1 MTGNTLVPGKA
12 SETELCRMM
21 DEYSSM
27 LVGICAIL
35 LDDRDLAQDVVQE
48 TFIRV
53 YKKMDSFR
61 GARPESE
68 KAWLTRIAVNLCR
81 DEKKK
86 KLVSP
91 ERTGKAHRHDGD
103 PHGGRD
109 GGGTGAVRGR
119 AGAAEEIPRGH
130 FAVLLSGFDRAGD
143 RRDFSSGDRLDLS
156 QAERGSADAEK
167 DLGRGVN
174 LVDEQKLRNA
184 LKACLP
190 QSEFPPERRQAVLRA
205 IRKEEP
211 IVKRKISTALV
222 FAIVMTLIVGGA
234 ALAAN
239 LGVFGQ
245 SVNNDDNEQSVGR
258 LEKLEDV
265 SATYNDTQ
273 AVTAPSQSATEAPKT
288 TRDELMASL
297 YNRRFNLTLN
307 QAYYDGYKLYYSYTL
322 TSDCKTGFI
331 TGEGMPTGFDD
342 TWQSAEAGKYAT
354 GRTYISDD
362 AIQREI
368 VTYFSGHPVGYIA
381 YESMGVGDGA
391 DMGGKPL
398 TILDSGEERVNAYTI
413 QGFQEVEM
421 PDGFE
426 PTDEIDIELTVMYG
440 MSVWAQDEK
449 NVYHEY
455 MMTPENRGFFRLP
468 FKVKL
473 NGQTE
478 TYTGSVTTSAYSAQA
493 TVRVS
498 DVDISGEVVF
508 DAPEWAEAFEASAD
522 GKHEMEMPYINSYTL
537 VADGVELQNRDG
549 AFGVNKD
556 GKFFVWIRYDLPE
569 SMNSLVLVPNGSGI
583 DYKAKIAAGETP
595 THENED
601 IVLLK

>member
-1 MTGNTLVPGKA
+1 M
-12 SETELCRMM
+12 
-21 DEYSSM
+21 
-27 LVGICAIL
+27 
-35 LDDRDLAQDVVQE
+35 
-48 TFIRV
+48 
-53 YKKMDSFR
+53 
-61 GARPESE
+61 
-68 KAWLTRIAVNLCR
+68 
-81 DEKKK
+81 
-86 KLVSP
+86 
-91 ERTGKAHRHDGD
+91 
-103 PHGGRD
+103 
-109 GGGTGAVRGR
+109 
-119 AGAAEEIPRGH
+119 
-130 FAVLLSGFDRAGD
+130 
-143 RRDFSSGDRLDLS
+143 
-156 QAERGSADAEK
+156 
-167 DLGRGVN
+167 
-174 LVDEQKLRNA
+174 VDEQKLRNA

-288 TRDELMASL
+288 IRDELMASL

-331 TGEGMPTGFDD
+331 TGDGMPTGFEKWDD
-342 TWQSAEAGKYAT
+342 TQEGKFVGHYSL
-354 GRTYISDD
+354 YDD
-362 AIQREI
+362 NMNQEV
-368 VTYFSGHPVGYIA
+368 VTYFSAHPKGYIA
-381 YESMGVGDGA
+381 FESMGVGDGA
-391 DMGGKPL
+391 AMNGKPL
-398 TILDSGEERVNAYTI
+398 MILDSGSEMVNEYTI
-413 QGFQEVEM
+413 QGYQEVEM

-426 PTDEIDIELTVMYG
+426 PTDEIEIEMSILYG
-440 MSVWAQDEK
+440 MSVYCQDEN
-449 NVYHEY
+449 NVYFSHL
-455 MMTPENRGFFRLP
+455 MTPENRGIFRLP
-468 FKVKL
+468 FKVKM

-508 DAPEWAEAFEASAD
+508 DAPEWAAAFEAGAD
-522 GKHEMEMPYINSYTL
+522 SKREMELAYINSYTL

>member
-1 MTGNTLVPGKA
+1 M
-12 SETELCRMM
+12 
-21 DEYSSM
+21 
-27 LVGICAIL
+27 
-35 LDDRDLAQDVVQE
+35 
-48 TFIRV
+48 
-53 YKKMDSFR
+53 
-61 GARPESE
+61 
-68 KAWLTRIAVNLCR
+68 
-81 DEKKK
+81 
-86 KLVSP
+86 
-91 ERTGKAHRHDGD
+91 
-103 PHGGRD
+103 
-109 GGGTGAVRGR
+109 
-119 AGAAEEIPRGH
+119 
-130 FAVLLSGFDRAGD
+130 
-143 RRDFSSGDRLDLS
+143 
-156 QAERGSADAEK
+156 
-167 DLGRGVN
+167 
-174 LVDEQKLRNA
+174 VDEQKLRNA

-288 TRDELMASL
+288 IRDELMASL

-307 QAYYDGYKLYYSYTL
+307 QAYFDGYKLYYSYTL
-322 TSDCKTGFI
+322 TSDCKTSFI
-331 TGEGMPTGFDD
+331 TGDGMPTGFEKWDD
-342 TWQSAEAGKYAT
+342 TQEGKFVGHY
-354 GRTYISDD
+354 SLDD
-362 AIQREI
+362 DNMNQEV
-368 VTYFSGHPVGYIA
+368 VTYFSAHPKGYIA
-381 YESMGVGDGA
+381 FESMGVGDGA
-391 DMGGKPL
+391 AMNGKPL
-398 TILDSGEERVNAYTI
+398 MILDSGSEMVNEYTI
-413 QGFQEVEM
+413 QGYQEVEM

-426 PTDEIDIELTVMYG
+426 PTDEIEIEMSILYG
-440 MSVWAQDEK
+440 MSVYCQDEN
-449 NVYHEY
+449 NVYFSHL
-455 MMTPENRGFFRLP
+455 MTPENRGIFRLP
-468 FKVKL
+468 FKVNL

-478 TYTGSVTTSAYSAQA
+478 AYTGSVTTSAYSAQA
-493 TVRVS
+493 TIRVS

>member
-1 MTGNTLVPGKA
+1 M
-12 SETELCRMM
+12 
-21 DEYSSM
+21 
-27 LVGICAIL
+27 
-35 LDDRDLAQDVVQE
+35 
-48 TFIRV
+48 
-53 YKKMDSFR
+53 
-61 GARPESE
+61 
-68 KAWLTRIAVNLCR
+68 
-81 DEKKK
+81 
-86 KLVSP
+86 
-91 ERTGKAHRHDGD
+91 
-103 PHGGRD
+103 
-109 GGGTGAVRGR
+109 
-119 AGAAEEIPRGH
+119 
-130 FAVLLSGFDRAGD
+130 
-143 RRDFSSGDRLDLS
+143 
-156 QAERGSADAEK
+156 
-167 DLGRGVN
+167 
-174 LVDEQKLRNA
+174 VDEQKLRNA

-288 TRDELMASL
+288 IRDELMASL

-307 QAYYDGYKLYYSYTL
+307 QAYFDGYKLYYSYTL
-322 TSDCKTGFI
+322 ASDCKTGFI
-331 TGEGMPTGFDD
+331 TGDGMPTGFEKWDD
-342 TWQSAEAGKYAT
+342 TQEGKFVGHYSL
-354 GRTYISDD
+354 YDD
-362 AIQREI
+362 NMNQEV
-368 VTYFSGHPVGYIA
+368 VTYFSAHPKGYIA
-381 YESMGVGDGA
+381 FESMGVGDGA
-391 DMGGKPL
+391 AMNGKPL
-398 TILDSGEERVNAYTI
+398 MILDSGSEMVNEYTI
-413 QGFQEVEM
+413 QGYQEVEM

-426 PTDEIDIELTVMYG
+426 PTDEIEIEMSILYG
-440 MSVWAQDEK
+440 MSVYCQDEN
-449 NVYHEY
+449 NVYFSHL
-455 MMTPENRGFFRLP
+455 MTPENRGIFRLP

-522 GKHEMEMPYINSYTL
+522 SKREMELAYINSYTL

>member
-1 MTGNTLVPGKA
+1 M
-12 SETELCRMM
+12 
-21 DEYSSM
+21 
-27 LVGICAIL
+27 
-35 LDDRDLAQDVVQE
+35 
-48 TFIRV
+48 
-53 YKKMDSFR
+53 
-61 GARPESE
+61 
-68 KAWLTRIAVNLCR
+68 
-81 DEKKK
+81 
-86 KLVSP
+86 
-91 ERTGKAHRHDGD
+91 
-103 PHGGRD
+103 
-109 GGGTGAVRGR
+109 
-119 AGAAEEIPRGH
+119 
-130 FAVLLSGFDRAGD
+130 
-143 RRDFSSGDRLDLS
+143 
-156 QAERGSADAEK
+156 
-167 DLGRGVN
+167 
-174 LVDEQKLRNA
+174 VDEQKLRNA

-288 TRDELMASL
+288 IRDELMASL

-307 QAYYDGYKLYYSYTL
+307 QAYFDGYKLYYSYTL

-331 TGEGMPTGFDD
+331 TGDGMPTGFEKWDD
-342 TWQSAEAGKYAT
+342 TQEGKFVGHYSL
-354 GRTYISDD
+354 YDD
-362 AIQREI
+362 NMNQEV
-368 VTYFSGHPVGYIA
+368 VTYFSAHPKGYIA
-381 YESMGVGDGA
+381 FESMGVGDGA
-391 DMGGKPL
+391 AMNGKPL
-398 TILDSGEERVNAYTI
+398 MILDSGSEMVNEYTI
-413 QGFQEVEM
+413 QGYQEVEM

-426 PTDEIDIELTVMYG
+426 PTDEIEIEMSILYG
-440 MSVWAQDEK
+440 MSVYCQDEN
-449 NVYHEY
+449 NVYSSHL
-455 MMTPENRGFFRLP
+455 MTPENRGIFRLP

-522 GKHEMEMPYINSYTL
+522 SKREMELAYINSYTL

>member
-1 MTGNTLVPGKA
+1 M
-12 SETELCRMM
+12 
-21 DEYSSM
+21 
-27 LVGICAIL
+27 
-35 LDDRDLAQDVVQE
+35 
-48 TFIRV
+48 
-53 YKKMDSFR
+53 
-61 GARPESE
+61 
-68 KAWLTRIAVNLCR
+68 
-81 DEKKK
+81 
-86 KLVSP
+86 
-91 ERTGKAHRHDGD
+91 
-103 PHGGRD
+103 
-109 GGGTGAVRGR
+109 
-119 AGAAEEIPRGH
+119 
-130 FAVLLSGFDRAGD
+130 
-143 RRDFSSGDRLDLS
+143 
-156 QAERGSADAEK
+156 
-167 DLGRGVN
+167 
-174 LVDEQKLRNA
+174 VDEQKLRNA

-331 TGEGMPTGFDD
+331 TGDGMPTGFEKWDD
-342 TWQSAEAGKYAT
+342 TQEGKFVGHY
-354 GRTYISDD
+354 YLYDD
-362 AIQREI
+362 NMNQEV
-368 VTYFSGHPVGYIA
+368 VTYFSAHPKGYIA
-381 YESMGVGDGA
+381 FESMGVGDGA
-391 DMGGKPL
+391 AMNGKPL
-398 TILDSGEERVNAYTI
+398 MILDSGSEMVNEYTI
-413 QGFQEVEM
+413 QGYQEVEM

-426 PTDEIDIELTVMYG
+426 PTDEIEIEMSILYG
-440 MSVWAQDEK
+440 MSVYCQDEN
-449 NVYHEY
+449 NVYFSHL
-455 MMTPENRGFFRLP
+455 MTPENRGIFRLP
-468 FKVKL
+468 FKVKM

-508 DAPEWAEAFEASAD
+508 DAPELAEVFEAGTDS
-522 GKHEMEMPYINSYTL
+522 KREMELAYINSYTL

>member
-1 MTGNTLVPGKA
+1 MILV
-12 SETELCRMM
+12 
-21 DEYSSM
+21 
-27 LVGICAIL
+27 
-35 LDDRDLAQDVVQE
+35 
-48 TFIRV
+48 
-53 YKKMDSFR
+53 
-61 GARPESE
+61 
-68 KAWLTRIAVNLCR
+68 
-81 DEKKK
+81 DEKK
-86 KLVSP
+86 
-91 ERTGKAHRHDGD
+91 
-103 PHGGRD
+103 
-109 GGGTGAVRGR
+109 
-119 AGAAEEIPRGH
+119 
-130 FAVLLSGFDRAGD
+130 
-143 RRDFSSGDRLDLS
+143 
-156 QAERGSADAEK
+156 
-167 DLGRGVN
+167 LG
-174 LVDEQKLRNA
+174 NA
-184 LKACLP
+184 LKACLSD
-190 QSEFPPERRQAVLRA
+190 SEFPLERRQAVLRA
-205 IRKEEP
+205 IRKEEKV
-211 IVKRKISTALV
+211 VKKKISAALV
-222 FAIVMTLIVGGA
+222 FAIVLTLVVGGA

-245 SVNNDDNEQSVGR
+245 SVNDQQNEQSVGR
-258 LEKLEDV
+258 LEKLENA

-273 AVTAPSQSATEAPKT
+273 AAQAPEQTATEAPKT
-288 TRDELMASL
+288 VYDELMASL

-307 QAYYDGYKLYYSYTL
+307 QAYFDGYKLYYSYTL

-342 TWQSAEAGKYAT
+342 TWQSTEAGKYAT

-381 YESMGVGDGA
+381 YESMNVGDGA

-478 TYTGSVTTSAYSAQA
+478 TYTGLVTTSAYSAQG
-493 TVRVS
+493 TFSRRRNTPR
-498 DVDISGEVVF
+498 F
-508 DAPEWAEAFEASAD
+508 
-522 GKHEMEMPYINSYTL
+522 
-537 VADGVELQNRDG
+537 
-549 AFGVNKD
+549 
-556 GKFFVWIRYDLPE
+556 RY
-569 SMNSLVLVPNGSGI
+569 SLLGP
-583 DYKAKIAAGETP
+583 AG
-595 THENED
+595 NM
-601 IVLLK
+601 V

>member
-1 MTGNTLVPGKA
+1 M
-12 SETELCRMM
+12 
-21 DEYSSM
+21 
-27 LVGICAIL
+27 
-35 LDDRDLAQDVVQE
+35 
-48 TFIRV
+48 
-53 YKKMDSFR
+53 
-61 GARPESE
+61 
-68 KAWLTRIAVNLCR
+68 
-81 DEKKK
+81 
-86 KLVSP
+86 
-91 ERTGKAHRHDGD
+91 
-103 PHGGRD
+103 
-109 GGGTGAVRGR
+109 
-119 AGAAEEIPRGH
+119 
-130 FAVLLSGFDRAGD
+130 
-143 RRDFSSGDRLDLS
+143 
-156 QAERGSADAEK
+156 
-167 DLGRGVN
+167 
-174 LVDEQKLRNA
+174 VDEQKLRNA

-307 QAYYDGYKLYYSYTL
+307 QAYFDGYKLYYSYTL

-331 TGEGMPTGFDD
+331 TGDGMPTGFEKWDD
-342 TWQSAEAGKYAT
+342 TQEGKFVGHYSL
-354 GRTYISDD
+354 YDD
-362 AIQREI
+362 NMNQEV
-368 VTYFSGHPVGYIA
+368 VTYFSAHPKGYIA
-381 YESMGVGDGA
+381 FESMGVGDGA
-391 DMGGKPL
+391 AMNGKPL
-398 TILDSGEERVNAYTI
+398 MILDSGSEMVNEYTI
-413 QGFQEVEM
+413 QGYQEVEM

-426 PTDEIDIELTVMYG
+426 PTDEIEIEMSILYG
-440 MSVWAQDEK
+440 MSVYCQDEN
-449 NVYHEY
+449 NVYFSHL
-455 MMTPENRGFFRLP
+455 MTPENRGIFRLP
-468 FKVKL
+468 FKVKM
-473 NGQTE
+473 NGQAE

-508 DAPEWAEAFEASAD
+508 DAPEWAEVFEAGTDS
-522 GKHEMEMPYINSYTL
+522 KREMELAYINSYTL

>member
-1 MTGNTLVPGKA
+1 M
-12 SETELCRMM
+12 
-21 DEYSSM
+21 
-27 LVGICAIL
+27 
-35 LDDRDLAQDVVQE
+35 
-48 TFIRV
+48 
-53 YKKMDSFR
+53 
-61 GARPESE
+61 
-68 KAWLTRIAVNLCR
+68 
-81 DEKKK
+81 
-86 KLVSP
+86 
-91 ERTGKAHRHDGD
+91 
-103 PHGGRD
+103 
-109 GGGTGAVRGR
+109 
-119 AGAAEEIPRGH
+119 
-130 FAVLLSGFDRAGD
+130 
-143 RRDFSSGDRLDLS
+143 
-156 QAERGSADAEK
+156 
-167 DLGRGVN
+167 
-174 LVDEQKLRNA
+174 VDEQKLRNA

-288 TRDELMASL
+288 IRDELMASL

-342 TWQSAEAGKYAT
+342 TWESVEAGKYAT

-391 DMGGKPL
+391 ADH
-398 TILDSGEERVNAYTI
+398 SG
-413 QGFQEVEM
+413 
-421 PDGFE
+421 
-426 PTDEIDIELTVMYG
+426 
-440 MSVWAQDEK
+440 
-449 NVYHEY
+449 
-455 MMTPENRGFFRLP
+455 
-468 FKVKL
+468 
-473 NGQTE
+473 
-478 TYTGSVTTSAYSAQA
+478 
-493 TVRVS
+493 
-498 DVDISGEVVF
+498 
-508 DAPEWAEAFEASAD
+508 
-522 GKHEMEMPYINSYTL
+522 
-537 VADGVELQNRDG
+537 
-549 AFGVNKD
+549 
-556 GKFFVWIRYDLPE
+556 
-569 SMNSLVLVPNGSGI
+569 
-583 DYKAKIAAGETP
+583 
-595 THENED
+595 
-601 IVLLK
+601 

>member
-1 MTGNTLVPGKA
+1 MILV
-12 SETELCRMM
+12 
-21 DEYSSM
+21 
-27 LVGICAIL
+27 
-35 LDDRDLAQDVVQE
+35 
-48 TFIRV
+48 
-53 YKKMDSFR
+53 
-61 GARPESE
+61 
-68 KAWLTRIAVNLCR
+68 
-81 DEKKK
+81 DEKK
-86 KLVSP
+86 
-91 ERTGKAHRHDGD
+91 
-103 PHGGRD
+103 
-109 GGGTGAVRGR
+109 
-119 AGAAEEIPRGH
+119 
-130 FAVLLSGFDRAGD
+130 
-143 RRDFSSGDRLDLS
+143 
-156 QAERGSADAEK
+156 
-167 DLGRGVN
+167 LG
-174 LVDEQKLRNA
+174 NA
-184 LKACLP
+184 LKACLSD
-190 QSEFPPERRQAVLRA
+190 SEFPLERRQAVLRA
-205 IRKEEP
+205 IRKEEKV
-211 IVKRKISTALV
+211 VKKKISAALV
-222 FAIVMTLIVGGA
+222 FAIVLTLVVGGA

-245 SVNNDDNEQSVGR
+245 SVNDQQNEQSVGR
-258 LEKLEDV
+258 LEKLENA

-273 AVTAPSQSATEAPKT
+273 AAQAPEQTATEAPKT
-288 TRDELMASL
+288 VYDELMASL

-307 QAYYDGYKLYYSYTL
+307 QAYFDGYKLYYSYTL

-342 TWQSAEAGKYAT
+342 TWQSTEAGKYAT
-354 GRTYISDD
+354 GRIYISDD

-381 YESMGVGDGA
+381 YESTGVGDGA

-508 DAPEWAEAFEASAD
+508 DAPEWAAAFEASAD

-583 DYKAKIAAGETP
+583 DYRAKIAAGETP

>member
-1 MTGNTLVPGKA
+1 M
-12 SETELCRMM
+12 
-21 DEYSSM
+21 
-27 LVGICAIL
+27 
-35 LDDRDLAQDVVQE
+35 
-48 TFIRV
+48 
-53 YKKMDSFR
+53 
-61 GARPESE
+61 
-68 KAWLTRIAVNLCR
+68 
-81 DEKKK
+81 
-86 KLVSP
+86 
-91 ERTGKAHRHDGD
+91 
-103 PHGGRD
+103 
-109 GGGTGAVRGR
+109 
-119 AGAAEEIPRGH
+119 
-130 FAVLLSGFDRAGD
+130 
-143 RRDFSSGDRLDLS
+143 
-156 QAERGSADAEK
+156 
-167 DLGRGVN
+167 
-174 LVDEQKLRNA
+174 VDEQKLRNA

-288 TRDELMASL
+288 IRDELMASL

-331 TGEGMPTGFDD
+331 TGEGMPTGFEKWDD
-342 TWQSAEAGKYAT
+342 TQEGKFVGHY
-354 GRTYISDD
+354 SLDD
-362 AIQREI
+362 DNMNQEV
-368 VTYFSGHPVGYIA
+368 VTYFSAHPKGYIA
-381 YESMGVGDGA
+381 FESMGVGDGA
-391 DMGGKPL
+391 AMNGKPL
-398 TILDSGEERVNAYTI
+398 MILDSGSEMVNEYTI
-413 QGFQEVEM
+413 QGYQEVEM

-426 PTDEIDIELTVMYG
+426 PTDEIEIEMSILYG
-440 MSVWAQDEK
+440 MSVYCQDEN
-449 NVYHEY
+449 NVYSSEL
-455 MMTPENRGFFRLP
+455 MTPENRGIFRLP

-478 TYTGSVTTSAYSAQA
+478 AYTGSVTTSAYNAQA

>member
-1 MTGNTLVPGKA
+1 M
-12 SETELCRMM
+12 
-21 DEYSSM
+21 
-27 LVGICAIL
+27 
-35 LDDRDLAQDVVQE
+35 
-48 TFIRV
+48 
-53 YKKMDSFR
+53 
-61 GARPESE
+61 
-68 KAWLTRIAVNLCR
+68 
-81 DEKKK
+81 
-86 KLVSP
+86 
-91 ERTGKAHRHDGD
+91 
-103 PHGGRD
+103 
-109 GGGTGAVRGR
+109 
-119 AGAAEEIPRGH
+119 
-130 FAVLLSGFDRAGD
+130 
-143 RRDFSSGDRLDLS
+143 
-156 QAERGSADAEK
+156 
-167 DLGRGVN
+167 
-174 LVDEQKLRNA
+174 VDEQKLRNA

-288 TRDELMASL
+288 IRDELMASL

-307 QAYYDGYKLYYSYTL
+307 QAYFDGYKLYYSYTL

-342 TWQSAEAGKYAT
+342 TWESVEAGKYAT
-354 GRTYISDD
+354 GHAYISDD

-391 DMGGKPL
+391 AMNGKPL
-398 TILDSGEERVNAYTI
+398 MILDSGSEMVNEYTI
-413 QGFQEVEM
+413 QGYQEVEM

-426 PTDEIDIELTVMYG
+426 PTDEIEIEMSILYG
-440 MSVWAQDEK
+440 MSVYCQDEN
-449 NVYHEY
+449 NVYFSHL
-455 MMTPENRGFFRLP
+455 MTPENRGIFRLP
-468 FKVKL
+468 FKVNL

-478 TYTGSVTTSAYSAQA
+478 AYTGSVTTGAYSAQA
-493 TVRVS
+493 TIRVS

-508 DAPEWAEAFEASAD
+508 DAPEWAAAFEASAD
-522 GKHEMEMPYINSYTL
+522 GKHEMEMPYINDYKL
-537 VADGVELQNRDG
+537 VADGVELQNHDG
-549 AFGVNKD
+549 AYGVNAD
-556 GKFFVWIRYDLPE
+556 GQFFVKVRYDLPE
-569 SMNSLVLVPNGSGI
+569 SMNSMVLVPTATGI
-583 DYKAKIAAGETP
+583 DHSDKTAET
-595 THENED
+595 ENEE
-601 IVLLK
+601 IVLMK

>member
-1 MTGNTLVPGKA
+1 M
-12 SETELCRMM
+12 
-21 DEYSSM
+21 
-27 LVGICAIL
+27 
-35 LDDRDLAQDVVQE
+35 
-48 TFIRV
+48 
-53 YKKMDSFR
+53 
-61 GARPESE
+61 
-68 KAWLTRIAVNLCR
+68 
-81 DEKKK
+81 
-86 KLVSP
+86 
-91 ERTGKAHRHDGD
+91 
-103 PHGGRD
+103 
-109 GGGTGAVRGR
+109 
-119 AGAAEEIPRGH
+119 
-130 FAVLLSGFDRAGD
+130 
-143 RRDFSSGDRLDLS
+143 
-156 QAERGSADAEK
+156 
-167 DLGRGVN
+167 
-174 LVDEQKLRNA
+174 VDEQKLRNA

-288 TRDELMASL
+288 IRDELMASL

-307 QAYYDGYKLYYSYTL
+307 QAYFDGYKLYYSYTL

-331 TGEGMPTGFDD
+331 TGDGMPTGFEKWDD
-342 TWQSAEAGKYAT
+342 TQEGKFVGHYSL
-354 GRTYISDD
+354 YDD
-362 AIQREI
+362 NMNQEV
-368 VTYFSGHPVGYIA
+368 VTYFSAHPKGYIA
-381 YESMGVGDGA
+381 FESMGVGDGA
-391 DMGGKPL
+391 AMNGKPL
-398 TILDSGEERVNAYTI
+398 IILDSGDERVNAYTI

-426 PTDEIDIELTVMYG
+426 PTDEIEIEMSILYG
-440 MSVWAQDEK
+440 MSVYCQDEN
-449 NVYHEY
+449 NVYSSQL
-455 MMTPENRGFFRLP
+455 MTPENRGIFRLP

-522 GKHEMEMPYINSYTL
+522 SKREMELAYINSYTL

>member
-1 MTGNTLVPGKA
+1 M
-12 SETELCRMM
+12 
-21 DEYSSM
+21 
-27 LVGICAIL
+27 
-35 LDDRDLAQDVVQE
+35 
-48 TFIRV
+48 
-53 YKKMDSFR
+53 
-61 GARPESE
+61 
-68 KAWLTRIAVNLCR
+68 
-81 DEKKK
+81 
-86 KLVSP
+86 
-91 ERTGKAHRHDGD
+91 
-103 PHGGRD
+103 
-109 GGGTGAVRGR
+109 
-119 AGAAEEIPRGH
+119 
-130 FAVLLSGFDRAGD
+130 
-143 RRDFSSGDRLDLS
+143 
-156 QAERGSADAEK
+156 
-167 DLGRGVN
+167 
-174 LVDEQKLRNA
+174 VDEQKLRNA

-288 TRDELMASL
+288 IRDELMASL

-331 TGEGMPTGFDD
+331 TGDGMPTGFEKWDD
-342 TWQSAEAGKYAT
+342 TQEGKFVGHYSL
-354 GRTYISDD
+354 YDD
-362 AIQREI
+362 NMNQEV
-368 VTYFSGHPVGYIA
+368 VTYFSAHPKGYIA
-381 YESMGVGDGA
+381 FESMGVGDGA
-391 DMGGKPL
+391 AMNGKPL
-398 TILDSGEERVNAYTI
+398 MILDSGSEMVNEYTI
-413 QGFQEVEM
+413 QGYQEVEM

-426 PTDEIDIELTVMYG
+426 PTDEIEIEMSILYG

-455 MMTPENRGFFRLP
+455 MMTPENRGIFRLP
-468 FKVKL
+468 FKVKM

-508 DAPEWAEAFEASAD
+508 DAPEWAEAFEAGAD

>member
-1 MTGNTLVPGKA
+1 M
-12 SETELCRMM
+12 
-21 DEYSSM
+21 
-27 LVGICAIL
+27 
-35 LDDRDLAQDVVQE
+35 
-48 TFIRV
+48 
-53 YKKMDSFR
+53 
-61 GARPESE
+61 
-68 KAWLTRIAVNLCR
+68 
-81 DEKKK
+81 
-86 KLVSP
+86 
-91 ERTGKAHRHDGD
+91 
-103 PHGGRD
+103 
-109 GGGTGAVRGR
+109 
-119 AGAAEEIPRGH
+119 
-130 FAVLLSGFDRAGD
+130 
-143 RRDFSSGDRLDLS
+143 
-156 QAERGSADAEK
+156 
-167 DLGRGVN
+167 N

-331 TGEGMPTGFDD
+331 TGDGMPTGFEKWDD
-342 TWQSAEAGKYAT
+342 TQEGKFVGHYSL
-354 GRTYISDD
+354 YDD
-362 AIQREI
+362 NMNQEV
-368 VTYFSGHPVGYIA
+368 VTYFSAHPKGYIA
-381 YESMGVGDGA
+381 FESMGVGDGA
-391 DMGGKPL
+391 AMNGKPL

-426 PTDEIDIELTVMYG
+426 PTDEIEIEMSILYG
-440 MSVWAQDEK
+440 MSVYCQDEN
-449 NVYHEY
+449 NVYYSHL
-455 MMTPENRGFFRLP
+455 MTPENRGIFRLP

-508 DAPEWAEAFEASAD
+508 DAPEWAEVFEAGTD
-522 GKHEMEMPYINSYTL
+522 CKREMELAYINSYTL

>member
-1 MTGNTLVPGKA
+1 M
-12 SETELCRMM
+12 
-21 DEYSSM
+21 
-27 LVGICAIL
+27 
-35 LDDRDLAQDVVQE
+35 
-48 TFIRV
+48 
-53 YKKMDSFR
+53 
-61 GARPESE
+61 
-68 KAWLTRIAVNLCR
+68 
-81 DEKKK
+81 
-86 KLVSP
+86 
-91 ERTGKAHRHDGD
+91 
-103 PHGGRD
+103 
-109 GGGTGAVRGR
+109 
-119 AGAAEEIPRGH
+119 
-130 FAVLLSGFDRAGD
+130 
-143 RRDFSSGDRLDLS
+143 
-156 QAERGSADAEK
+156 
-167 DLGRGVN
+167 
-174 LVDEQKLRNA
+174 VDEQKLRNA

-222 FAIVMTLIVGGA
+222 FAIVMMLIVGGA

-307 QAYYDGYKLYYSYTL
+307 QAYFDGYKLYYSYTL

-331 TGEGMPTGFDD
+331 TGDGMPTGFEKWDD
-342 TWQSAEAGKYAT
+342 TQEGKFVGHYSL
-354 GRTYISDD
+354 YDD
-362 AIQREI
+362 NMNQEV
-368 VTYFSGHPVGYIA
+368 VTYFSAHPKGYIA
-381 YESMGVGDGA
+381 FESMGVGDGA
-391 DMGGKPL
+391 AMNGKPL
-398 TILDSGEERVNAYTI
+398 MILDSGSEMVNEYTI
-413 QGFQEVEM
+413 QGYQEVEM

-426 PTDEIDIELTVMYG
+426 PTDEIEIEMSILYG

-455 MMTPENRGFFRLP
+455 MMTPENRGIFRLP
-468 FKVKL
+468 FKVKM

-508 DAPEWAEAFEASAD
+508 DAPEWAEAFEAGAD

-556 GKFFVWIRYDLPE
+556 GKFFIWIRYDLPE
-569 SMNSLVLVPNGSGI
+569 SMNSMVLVPNGSGI

>member
-1 MTGNTLVPGKA
+1 M
-12 SETELCRMM
+12 
-21 DEYSSM
+21 
-27 LVGICAIL
+27 
-35 LDDRDLAQDVVQE
+35 
-48 TFIRV
+48 
-53 YKKMDSFR
+53 
-61 GARPESE
+61 
-68 KAWLTRIAVNLCR
+68 
-81 DEKKK
+81 
-86 KLVSP
+86 
-91 ERTGKAHRHDGD
+91 
-103 PHGGRD
+103 
-109 GGGTGAVRGR
+109 
-119 AGAAEEIPRGH
+119 
-130 FAVLLSGFDRAGD
+130 
-143 RRDFSSGDRLDLS
+143 
-156 QAERGSADAEK
+156 
-167 DLGRGVN
+167 
-174 LVDEQKLRNA
+174 VDEQKLRNA
-184 LKACLP
+184 LKASLP

-288 TRDELMASL
+288 IRDELMASL

-307 QAYYDGYKLYYSYTL
+307 QAYFDGYKLYYSYTL

-342 TWQSAEAGKYAT
+342 TWERVEAGKYAT
-354 GRTYISDD
+354 SRIYISDD

-391 DMGGKPL
+391 AMNGKPL
-398 TILDSGEERVNAYTI
+398 MILDSGSEMVNEYTI
-413 QGFQEVEM
+413 QGYQEVEM

-426 PTDEIDIELTVMYG
+426 PTDEIEIEMSILYG
-440 MSVWAQDEK
+440 MSVYCQDEN
-449 NVYHEY
+449 NVYFSHL
-455 MMTPENRGFFRLP
+455 MTPENRGIFRLP
-468 FKVKL
+468 FKVNL

-478 TYTGSVTTSAYSAQA
+478 AYTGSVTTSAYSAQA
-493 TVRVS
+493 TIRVS

-508 DAPEWAEAFEASAD
+508 DAQEWAAAFKASAD
-522 GKHEMEMPYINSYTL
+522 GKHEMEMPYINDYKL
-537 VADGVELQNRDG
+537 VADGVELQNHDG
-549 AFGVNKD
+549 AYGVNAD
-556 GKFFVWIRYDLPE
+556 GQFFVKVRYDLPE
-569 SMNSLVLVPNGSGI
+569 SMNSMVLVPTATGI
-583 DYKAKIAAGETP
+583 DHSDKTAET
-595 THENED
+595 ENEE
-601 IVLLK
+601 IVLMK